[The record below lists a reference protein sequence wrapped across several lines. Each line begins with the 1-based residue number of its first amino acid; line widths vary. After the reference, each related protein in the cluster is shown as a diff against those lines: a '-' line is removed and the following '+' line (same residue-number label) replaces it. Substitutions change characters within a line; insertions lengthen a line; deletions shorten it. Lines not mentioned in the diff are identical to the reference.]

1 MGSVTSASTRVDES
15 IQITSTSA
23 GARRDES
30 IQITGA
36 STSTRVD
43 ESIQI
48 VPPPGH
54 PRPMY
59 KTMDIPLE
67 QWKKTLSTFC
77 DMDQTLLNAVYD
89 YFLYLVGRMPHAS
102 LTDDFCSRD
111 GPKLVSTQ
119 RRILAAFGQCCNMP
133 LFHFNM
139 IKKKNI
145 DHWCRLYH
153 TAMRCSIHPCQSGFV
168 FVTWR
173 WQKLDRVAAHSTSIY
188 LNLHTNQQI
197 FIDPPSV
204 HFVLNAHWIHQCP
217 SHVDMLCFDS
227 DHQSIP

>member
-1 MGSVTSASTRVDES
+1 MGSVTSTRVDKG
-15 IQITSTSA
+15 IP
-23 GARRDES
+23 
-30 IQITGA
+30 
-36 STSTRVD
+36 
-43 ESIQI
+43 I

-67 QWKKTLSTFC
+67 QRKEVPSAVC
-77 DMDQTLLNAVYD
+77 EMDQTLLNAVYD

-102 LTDDFCSRD
+102 LTDDFCSRND
-111 GPKLVSTQ
+111 GKSVPME

-133 LFHFNM
+133 MFDFDM
-139 IKKKNI
+139 IKNNNI

-153 TAMRCSIHPCQSGFV
+153 TAMRCSIDPCKSGFV
-168 FVTWR
+168 FIAWTWKDGDHVVR
-173 WQKLDRVAAHSTSIY
+173 HSTSMY

-204 HFVLNAHWIHQCP
+204 HFVLNAYCTHQWL
-217 SHVDMLCFDS
+217 SHMNMDMLCFDS
-227 DHQSIP
+227 DHQSIT